1 MLNDLAVVFVFAVDH
16 AAEAELS
23 TGVKVQ
29 SLAYLSP
36 HSCDTAER
44 SDGNVWVWFS
54 LWVFFQVKEL
64 ARMFSAKETLISTKE
79 KHGANQKPSQVA
91 RPPKSC
97 TTSPS

>member
-29 SLAYLSP
+29 SCISLT
-36 HSCDTAER
+36 HSCDTAEC
-44 SDGNVWVWFS
+44 SDGNAWVWLS
-54 LWVFFQVKEL
+54 LWMFFQVKEL

-79 KHGANQKPSQVA
+79 KHGANQKPSQVEH
-91 RPPKSC
+91 PLISC

>member
-29 SLAYLSP
+29 SCISLT

-44 SDGNVWVWFS
+44 SDGNAWVWLS
-54 LWVFFQVKEL
+54 LWMFFQVKEL
-64 ARMFSAKETLISTKE
+64 ARMFSAKETLISTRE
-79 KHGANQKPSQVA
+79 KHGANQKPSQVEC
-91 RPPKSC
+91 PLISS
-97 TTSPS
+97 TTFPS